1 MVGKKLAITIFSL
14 LFIFVISISDSL
26 ALSWF
31 QKTTINNDRS
41 GTITLSYSAANS
53 DLKGADIY
61 SSLPFT
67 EDKIRAVFTSDNNK
81 VVNLKVTKKNDSSF
95 VSVVLSFKNIINL
108 KSSQGFSKIITT
120 WYKNGDS
127 TVFMYEVG
135 GNEEFVD
142 NINASCTF
150 ELPTNEITRTNGIK
164 KNDNAFSL
172 QIKPGNFKTGYKIF
186 AVFKNSADTPE
197 DKTTA
202 GKDEKESEGSCGLF
216 GFEMPFI
223 IGFGMLFMRRRFK
236 K

>member
-1 MVGKKLAITIFSL
+1 MFGKKLVLTIISL
-14 LFIFVISISDSL
+14 IIFFGFSISDSL

-31 QKTTINNDRS
+31 QKTIIKSDRS
-41 GTITLSYSAANS
+41 GTITLSYSAADS
-53 DLKGADIY
+53 DLKGADTY
-61 SSLPFT
+61 KSLPFT
-67 EDKIRAVFTSDNNK
+67 EDKIRSIYSSENNT
-81 VVNLKVTKKNDSSF
+81 VVNVKVTKKNDTSF
-95 VSVVLSFKNIINL
+95 VSVVLSFKNIVNL
-108 KSSQGFSKIITT
+108 NSSQGFSKVKPT

-127 TVFMYEVG
+127 TVFMYKVEG
-135 GNEEFVD
+135 SEDFAG
-142 NINASCTF
+142 NINASCIF
-150 ELPTNEITRTNGIK
+150 ELPTNEITRLNGIK
-164 KNDNAFSL
+164 KNNNAFSL
-172 QIKPGNFKTGYKIF
+172 QIQPESLKKGYVIF